1 MFVCVPRAVL
11 LRRAREERRR
21 GIRDVIAKQIN
32 DISAVYVM
40 RERERERDKNM
51 VLNLIRHHN
60 HDKYIGASYRLTVY
74 S

>member
-1 MFVCVPRAVL
+1 M

-40 RERERERDKNM
+40 RERERERERDKNM

-60 HDKYIGASYRLTVY
+60 HDKYICASYRLTVY